1 MEAYRKTREIVLLER
16 DISPG
21 YELPSLPEYSRY
33 ALKNGSMQEKR
44 EIVKALSLP
53 LGIHDQDICQISSG
67 TENVEEFTDLELNT
81 SLQW

>member
-21 YELPSLPEYSRY
+21 YELPTLTEYSRY

-44 EIVKALSLP
+44 EIAKALEGP
-53 LGIHDQDICQISSG
+53 LYIHNQSVCQMPVRVGKVAVS
-67 TENVEEFTDLELNT
+67 EELVSVELN
-81 SLQW
+81 SA